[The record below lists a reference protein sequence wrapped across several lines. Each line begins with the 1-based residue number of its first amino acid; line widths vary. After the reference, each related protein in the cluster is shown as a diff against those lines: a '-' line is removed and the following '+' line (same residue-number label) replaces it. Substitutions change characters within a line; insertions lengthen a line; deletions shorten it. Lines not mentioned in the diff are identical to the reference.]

1 MDSVF
6 ESDAEALWQDTLDLL
21 EEQHISEPLSA
32 MLKSCEPLS
41 LEDTTL
47 TISTSMRLVQKTI
60 LKNSS
65 TIENCLAQAAF
76 ENIALEVALVPASD
90 RAGERTPSHQAA
102 PEQQRDDDLWDNL
115 SKDVRVASNPLVETI
130 TDNDSRLTFKRF
142 IQGDENIFAYQAA
155 LQVAEGVNKQTY
167 NPLFIYGKSGLGK
180 THLLRAIQNYISKN
194 DPMRLCVYKDA
205 STFMSEYVN
214 AMQNRDKGD
223 FETLKNNYHGI
234 DVLIIDDIQTFLNK
248 TNTITFFFDLFN
260 YLSSNGKQIVLAA
273 DRSPAQLGMGKS
285 GFDERIT
292 SRLGSGFSISIQVPS
307 FELKLL
313 LITAFY
319 KRQKEDAQLTHIP
332 FMDGAI
338 AEADL
343 RFMAEHAGS
352 NIRDIEGFV
361 QSCIIMAA
369 RRQKAGEFFSHDDIM
384 RIADEKW
391 PMSKKQ
397 VTVAQI
403 QRLVETYYDV
413 SHNDLIGDKRNKELM
428 EPRHIAIWLSRELT
442 DSTLADI
449 GKRFGGRSHATIK
462 HSISWVEKQKKED
475 KTFYDQIFR
484 IHDTIVENS

>member
-1 MDSVF
+1 MYSDF
-6 ESDAEALWQDTLDLL
+6 ETDAEALWQDTIDLL
-21 EEQHISEPLSA
+21 EDQNISEPLAA
-32 MLKSCEPLS
+32 MLKSCKPIS
-41 LEDTTL
+41 LQDGIL
-47 TISTSMRLVQKTI
+47 TISTSMRLVQKTV
-60 LKNSS
+60 LKNSA
-65 TIENCLAQAAF
+65 TIENCLSQAAF
-76 ENIALEVALVPASD
+76 ENIALEVVFTTQSETKAS
-90 RAGERTPSHQAA
+90 APQPS
-102 PEQQRDDDLWDNL
+102 PEPSRDEDLWD
-115 SKDVRVASNPLVETI
+115 DVPQAPTKKQQNPLVETI
-130 TDNDSRLTFKRF
+130 TYNDSRLTFERF
-142 IQGDENIFAYQAA
+142 VQGDENIFAYQAA

-180 THLLRAIQNYISKN
+180 THLLRAIQNYIAQN
-194 DPMRLCVYKDA
+194 DPSRICVYRDA
-205 STFMSEYVN
+205 STFMSEYVT
-214 AMQNRDKGD
+214 AMQNREKGD

-307 FELKLL
+307 YELKYL
-313 LITAFY
+313 LIKAFY
-319 KRQKEDAQLTHIP
+319 NRQKEDAVINHVP
-332 FMDGAI
+332 FMDGDI
-338 AEADL
+338 PDESL
-343 RFMAEHAGS
+343 KFMAEHAGS

-361 QSCIIMAA
+361 HSCLIMASK
-369 RRQKAGEFFSHDDIM
+369 RKKADDILTHEDIL
-384 RIADEKW
+384 RFAEEKW

-397 VTVAQI
+397 ITIAQI

-413 SHNDLIGDKRNKELM
+413 SHIDLVGDKRNKELM

-475 KTFYDQIFR
+475 KTFFDQISR
-484 IHDTIVENS
+484 IHDTIIEGA

>member
-1 MDSVF
+1 MNSVL
-6 ESDAEALWQDTLDLL
+6 ESDAEALWQDSLNLL
-21 EEQHISEPLSA
+21 NEQQISEPLAA
-32 MLKSCEPLS
+32 MLRSCKPTS
-41 LEDTTL
+41 LQDGILTL
-47 TISTSMRLVQKTI
+47 TTSMRLVH
-60 LKNSS
+60 KNVVKHIN
-65 TIENCLAQAAF
+65 TIENCLTQAAF
-76 ENIALEVALVPASD
+76 ENTTLDIVLVAANDPKPVSKQPAP
-90 RAGERTPSHQAA
+90 EAA
-102 PEQQRDDDLWDNL
+102 PDDDLWDNL
-115 SKDVRVASNPLVETI
+115 SQKEPKPQKNPLVETI
-130 TDNDSRLTFKRF
+130 TDNDSRLTFERF
-142 IQGDENIFAYQAA
+142 IQGDENAFAYQAA

-180 THLLRAIQNYISKN
+180 THLLRAIQNYIAQN
-194 DPMRLCVYKDA
+194 DPGRLCVYKDA
-205 STFMSEYVN
+205 STFVSEYIN

-248 TNTITFFFDLFN
+248 TSTITFFFDLFN

-285 GFDERIT
+285 GFDERVT

-313 LITAFY
+313 LVKEFY
-319 KRQKEDAQLTHIP
+319 KRQKEDAQTNHVP

-338 AEADL
+338 DEGSL
-343 RFMAEHAGS
+343 KTMAEHAGN

-361 QSCIIMAA
+361 QSCLIMAS
-369 RRQKAGEFFSHDDIM
+369 RRENEGEKLSHDDIL
-384 RIADEKW
+384 RVVEEKW
-391 PMSKKQ
+391 PMSKRQ
-397 VTVAQI
+397 VTVTQI
-403 QRLVETYYDV
+403 QRLVETYYDI

-462 HSISWVEKQKKED
+462 HSISWVERQKKED
-475 KTFYDQIFR
+475 KTFFDQISR
-484 IHDTIVENS
+484 IHDTIIESA

>member
-1 MDSVF
+1 
-6 ESDAEALWQDTLDLL
+6 
-21 EEQHISEPLSA
+21 
-32 MLKSCEPLS
+32 
-41 LEDTTL
+41 
-47 TISTSMRLVQKTI
+47 
-60 LKNSS
+60 
-65 TIENCLAQAAF
+65 
-76 ENIALEVALVPASD
+76 
-90 RAGERTPSHQAA
+90 
-102 PEQQRDDDLWDNL
+102 
-115 SKDVRVASNPLVETI
+115 
-130 TDNDSRLTFKRF
+130 
-142 IQGDENIFAYQAA
+142 
-155 LQVAEGVNKQTY
+155 
-167 NPLFIYGKSGLGK
+167 
-180 THLLRAIQNYISKN
+180 
-194 DPMRLCVYKDA
+194 
-205 STFMSEYVN
+205 
-214 AMQNRDKGD
+214 QNRDKGD

-319 KRQKEDAQLTHIP
+319 KRQKEDAQIDHIP

-338 AEADL
+338 SEGDL
-343 RFMAEHAGS
+343 KFMAEHAGN

-369 RRQKAGEFFSHDDIM
+369 RKQKAGGIFSHEDIM

-397 VTVAQI
+397 ISVAQI

-484 IHDTIVENS
+484 IHDTIIENS

>member
-1 MDSVF
+1 MNSIA
-6 ESDAEALWQDTLDLL
+6 ETDAEALWQDTLDLL
-21 EEQHISEPLSA
+21 AEQDISEPLAA
-32 MLKSCEPLS
+32 MLKSCKPLS
-41 LEDTTL
+41 LEDGIL
-47 TISTSMRLVQKTI
+47 TIATSMRLVQKTVV
-60 LKNSS
+60 KNSA
-65 TIENCLAQAAF
+65 TIENYLSQAAF
-76 ENIALEVALVPASD
+76 ENISLEVSLISQAEKPA
-90 RAGERTPSHQAA
+90 AQQAVA
-102 PEQQRDDDLWDNL
+102 EHKAEDDIWDNL
-115 SKDVRVASNPLVETI
+115 PEPAKPAKNPLVETI
-130 TDNDSRLTFKRF
+130 TDNDSRLTFERF
-142 IQGDENIFAYQAA
+142 IQGDENVFAYQAA
-155 LQVAEGVNKQTY
+155 LQVAEGVNRQTY

-180 THLLRAIQNYISKN
+180 THLLRAIQNYIAQN
-194 DPMRLCVYKDA
+194 DPTRLCVYKDA

-260 YLSSNGKQIVLAA
+260 YLISNGKQIVLAA

-313 LITAFY
+313 LISAFY
-319 KRQKEDAQLTHIP
+319 TRQKEDAQLTHVP
-332 FMDGAI
+332 FMDGTI
-338 AEADL
+338 ADEDL
-343 RFMAEHAGS
+343 KFMAEHAGN

-361 QSCIIMAA
+361 QSCLIMAS
-369 RRQKAGEFFSHDDIM
+369 RKQKAGEVLTRDDIM

-397 VTVAQI
+397 ISVAQI

-413 SHNDLIGDKRNKELM
+413 SHTDLIGDKRNKELM

-462 HSISWVEKQKKED
+462 HSITWVEKQKRED
-475 KTFYDQIFR
+475 KTFFDQISR
-484 IHDTIVENS
+484 IHDTIIEGA